1 MVEFIQLLTTLLTI
15 VILADVLVSF
25 FLDPF
30 QPVRRFLDSLV
41 APLLAPIR
49 RVVPPAGMFDF
60 SPVILLIL
68 IQLVG
73 SLLVRF
79 FA

>member
-1 MVEFIQLLTTLLTI
+1 MVEFIQVLTTLLTI

-30 QPVRRFLDSLV
+30 HPVRRSLDSLV

-68 IQLVG
+68 IQLLG
-73 SLLVRF
+73 SLLVRV

>member
-30 QPVRRFLDSLV
+30 HPVRRSLDSLV
-41 APLLAPIR
+41 APLLTPIR
-49 RVVPPAGMFDF
+49 RIVPPAGMFDF